1 MRHIRGLR
9 DAPCPPWSWWSH
21 AGHSRD
27 ELKLFI
33 PKKLFFICCLMFY
46 LLHLFGIINSE
57 VLWGIS
63 LHRILS
69 FQYSSTFVQWL
80 IKELLNIIL
89 AWQYHLVAGLG
100 TEVLT
105 QGRLPLPVPALGL
118 AVPRGRHRPDKR
130 SKLISTTI
138 NVNRINQSFKCAIKI
153 IWVDTWNLNVSS
165 FSFTSSTCWYD
176 KEDQHR
182 IYLRPPHTLV
192 FVILCLYLRI
202 PGGDESGQ
210 GQGEADPRCCHP
222 PGHYVSVW
230 ISGLRPT
237 PGKTPNNSQF
247 EDDFPNQSWQRCYHP
262 VCPPVPEIVQWHN
275 RWEYGIFRKMDDGS
289 SNVAQPSPGCIPA
302 LWWIMCEHWP
312 HASKYWAQVRAQD
325 KWYSDKWTPGQVLV
339 LGKNVSL
346 PNHPIFPW
354 LTRGQTGESWSH
366 ELRLRHAPSKLHPL

>member
-1 MRHIRGLR
+1 MRQ
-9 DAPCPPWSWWSH
+9 
-21 AGHSRD
+21 
-27 ELKLFI
+27 
-33 PKKLFFICCLMFY
+33 
-46 LLHLFGIINSE
+46 
-57 VLWGIS
+57 GIS

-153 IWVDTWNLNVSS
+153 IRVDTWNLNVSS

-289 SNVAQPSPGCIPA
+289 SNVAQPSPAQAASQLCDELCASIGHMPPNIGPRCGPRINDI
-302 LWWIMCEHWP
+302 LISEH
-312 HASKYWAQVRAQD
+312 RA
-325 KWYSDKWTPGQVLV
+325 K
-339 LGKNVSL
+339 
-346 PNHPIFPW
+346 
-354 LTRGQTGESWSH
+354 SWSSVKTWACQIIQFSPGWP
-366 ELRLRHAPSKLHPL
+366 EARLERAEAMSWDSDMRHQNYILCNDVTGCYVTPFHRSGINWPPLTIWIFIIR

>member
-1 MRHIRGLR
+1 MRQ
-9 DAPCPPWSWWSH
+9 
-21 AGHSRD
+21 
-27 ELKLFI
+27 
-33 PKKLFFICCLMFY
+33 
-46 LLHLFGIINSE
+46 
-57 VLWGIS
+57 GIS

-153 IWVDTWNLNVSS
+153 IRVDTWNLNVSS

-202 PGGDESGQ
+202 PGGDESGKDSRARARLTPDAVIHL
-210 GQGEADPRCCHP
+210 ADPR
-222 PGHYVSVW
+222 PGW
-230 ISGLRPT
+230 RELGP
-237 PGKTPNNSQF
+237 
-247 EDDFPNQSWQRCYHP
+247 
-262 VCPPVPEIVQWHN
+262 
-275 RWEYGIFRKMDDGS
+275 
-289 SNVAQPSPGCIPA
+289 
-302 LWWIMCEHWP
+302 
-312 HASKYWAQVRAQD
+312 WAQ
-325 KWYSDKWTPGQVLV
+325 T
-339 LGKNVSL
+339 
-346 PNHPIFPW
+346 
-354 LTRGQTGESWSH
+354 QTCATTLDE
-366 ELRLRHAPSKLHPL
+366 